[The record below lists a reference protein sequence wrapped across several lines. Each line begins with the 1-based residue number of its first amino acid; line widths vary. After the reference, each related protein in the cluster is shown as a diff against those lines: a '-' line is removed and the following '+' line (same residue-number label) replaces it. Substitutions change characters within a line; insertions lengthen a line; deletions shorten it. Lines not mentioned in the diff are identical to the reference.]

1 MCLTPAPSVDGLHK
15 QERRRFLSALRLSD
29 DDGPTGTGGAQQ
41 ANLVIR
47 DGVLQPAALTAG
59 PGAGSS
65 SMAVLSTPEL
75 RRAWEAAMDD
85 GIITKVGRE
94 GGEEE
99 TMAGE
104 QGGPPPRPP
113 ADDRWCAGDPG

>member
-1 MCLTPAPSVDGLHK
+1 MHK

-47 DGVLQPAALTAG
+47 DGVLQPAAPTAG
-59 PGAGSS
+59 PGAGS
-65 SMAVLSTPEL
+65 SMAVLSTPEQ

-94 GGEEE
+94 
-99 TMAGE
+99 TMAGKE
-104 QGGPPPRPP
+104 GGPPPP
-113 ADDRWCAGDPG
+113 AEDGWCAGDPG